1 MRVNHQH
8 EANNLASNSGL
19 FGCALSAQNCAPIS
33 PEKNAKLHTGMEAWL
48 NHTDVLSSSL
58 LVSGMNNL
66 ILAKEHI
73 LQWKPHLV
81 IADLYGFLNDAL
93 PEQPINAF
101 FAACRMTPLVLLQ
114 SGNMPYRPQYASHAV
129 LSKHTPLHEL
139 AQRIKGALYTHPLQ
153 EAPESATPLLSPQ
166 EEKVLAMW
174 TEGTSN
180 KEIAYALGIHG
191 KTVYTYKRNIRMK
204 LHMDNRYSPFLMLP
218 EKID

>member
-1 MRVNHQH
+1 MLKILVIDRCH
-8 EANNLASNSGL
+8 
-19 FGCALSAQNCAPIS
+19 FTR
-33 PEKNAKLHTGMEAWL
+33 TGMEAWL

-101 FAACRMTPLVLLQ
+101 FAASRMTPLVLLQ

-139 AQRIKGALYTHPLQ
+139 AQRIKGALHTHPLQ

>member
-1 MRVNHQH
+1 MMERLLGKKVLYLLPG
-8 EANNLASNSGL
+8 A
-19 FGCALSAQNCAPIS
+19 
-33 PEKNAKLHTGMEAWL
+33 KNYVEILVIDRCHFTRTGMEAWL

-129 LSKHTPLHEL
+129 LSKHTLYMSLHNEL
-139 AQRIKGALYTHPLQ
+139 KERYITHPLQ

-166 EEKVLAMW
+166 EKKCSRCGRKAQQ
-174 TEGTSN
+174 
-180 KEIAYALGIHG
+180 
-191 KTVYTYKRNIRMK
+191 
-204 LHMDNRYSPFLMLP
+204 
-218 EKID
+218 

>member
-1 MRVNHQH
+1 MMERLLGKKVLYLLPGAKNYVENFSDRPMPLYPYGHG
-8 EANNLASNSGL
+8 GL
-19 FGCALSAQNCAPIS
+19 V
-33 PEKNAKLHTGMEAWL
+33 

>member
-1 MRVNHQH
+1 MLKILVIDRCH
-8 EANNLASNSGL
+8 
-19 FGCALSAQNCAPIS
+19 FTR
-33 PEKNAKLHTGMEAWL
+33 TGMEAWL

-139 AQRIKGALYTHPLQ
+139 A
-153 EAPESATPLLSPQ
+153 
-166 EEKVLAMW
+166 
-174 TEGTSN
+174 
-180 KEIAYALGIHG
+180 
-191 KTVYTYKRNIRMK
+191 
-204 LHMDNRYSPFLMLP
+204 
-218 EKID
+218 

>member
-1 MRVNHQH
+1 MMERLLGKKVLYYFRVQKTMLKILVIDRCH
-8 EANNLASNSGL
+8 
-19 FGCALSAQNCAPIS
+19 FTR
-33 PEKNAKLHTGMEAWL
+33 TGMEAWL

-114 SGNMPYRPQYASHAV
+114 SGNMPYRSQYASHAV

-153 EAPESATPLLSPQ
+153 EAPESATPLLLSMTD
-166 EEKVLAMW
+166 EK
-174 TEGTSN
+174 
-180 KEIAYALGIHG
+180 
-191 KTVYTYKRNIRMK
+191 
-204 LHMDNRYSPFLMLP
+204 
-218 EKID
+218 

>member
-1 MRVNHQH
+1 MMERLLGKKVLYYFRVQKTMLKILVIDRCH
-8 EANNLASNSGL
+8 
-19 FGCALSAQNCAPIS
+19 FTR
-33 PEKNAKLHTGMEAWL
+33 TGMEAWL

-114 SGNMPYRPQYASHAV
+114 SGNMPYRSQYASHAV

-153 EAPESATPLLSPQ
+153 EAPESATLLLSPQ
-166 EEKVLAMW
+166 EEKCSRCGRKAPAIKRLRMRLAF
-174 TEGTSN
+174 T
-180 KEIAYALGIHG
+180 G
-191 KTVYTYKRNIRMK
+191 KRFTPISVI
-204 LHMDNRYSPFLMLP
+204 SV
-218 EKID
+218 

>member
-1 MRVNHQH
+1 MLKILVIDRCH
-8 EANNLASNSGL
+8 
-19 FGCALSAQNCAPIS
+19 FTR
-33 PEKNAKLHTGMEAWL
+33 TGMEAWL

-93 PEQPINAF
+93 PAQPINAF
-101 FAACRMTPLVLLQ
+101 FAACGMTPLVLLQ
-114 SGNMPYRPQYASHAV
+114 SGDVPYRSHYASHAV
-129 LSKHTPLHEL
+129 LSN
-139 AQRIKGALYTHPLQ
+139 AQRIKGALCTHPLQ

-204 LHMDNRYSPFLMLP
+204 LHMDNRYSPFLTLP
-218 EKID
+218 ERID

>member
-1 MRVNHQH
+1 MLKILVIDRCH
-8 EANNLASNSGL
+8 
-19 FGCALSAQNCAPIS
+19 FTR
-33 PEKNAKLHTGMEAWL
+33 TGMEAWL
-48 NHTDVLSSSL
+48 HHTDVLSSSL

-93 PEQPINAF
+93 PAQPVNAF
-101 FAACRMTPLVLLQ
+101 FAACGMTPLVLLQ
-114 SGNMPYRPQYASHAV
+114 SGDVPYRSQYASHEM

-139 AQRIKGALYTHPLQ
+139 AQRIKGALCAHPQQ
-153 EAPESATPLLSPQ
+153 EAPENATPLLSPQ

-204 LHMDNRYSPFLMLP
+204 LHMDNRYSPFLALP
-218 EKID
+218 ERKINGTTPCRTVDDYC